1 MNWLSQCLAAAAT
14 TVLGCALPP
23 AVETSN
29 VAVWARSHNRSTIH
43 VYLLCGDKDALWLGA
58 VAPNESEALEF
69 PNTQTRCPRGLNFFL
84 VKDDGGRGYWVG
96 PMYIEAG
103 SSIVLVIEKYAG
115 LSSVSLSR
123 Q

>member
-1 MNWLSQCLAAAAT
+1 MNRLPQCLAAAT
-14 TVLGCALPP
+14 TLLGCALPP
-23 AVETSN
+23 AVETSS

-43 VYLLCGDKDALWLGA
+43 VYLLCGDQAALWLGA
-58 VAPNESEALEF
+58 VPPNESEALEF
-69 PNTQTRCPRGLNFFL
+69 PNTQTRCARGLNFFL

-103 SSIVLVIEKYAG
+103 ARLLLVIEKYAG